1 MHHHDDAFYDVA
13 NRARE
18 ELTRN
23 TKEAAKMQRLLTS
36 FGVDLKDKK
45 IVGIKHLRETLGIGL
60 KEAKDAWE
68 LAYELRAA

>member
-1 MHHHDDAFYDVA
+1 MHHDDAFYDAA

-45 IVGIKHLRETLGIGL
+45 IVGIKTLRETLGIGL